1 MLKDLVYGWL
11 VRKRDKKQ
19 HEVMQLRWR
28 KAEIERLLDQRKK
41 ERQHG

>member
-11 VRKRDKKQ
+11 VRKRNKKQ

-41 ERQHG
+41 ERQHE

>member
-11 VRKRDKKQ
+11 VQKRNKKQ
-19 HEVMQLRWR
+19 HEVMQLQWK

-41 ERQHG
+41 ERKHE